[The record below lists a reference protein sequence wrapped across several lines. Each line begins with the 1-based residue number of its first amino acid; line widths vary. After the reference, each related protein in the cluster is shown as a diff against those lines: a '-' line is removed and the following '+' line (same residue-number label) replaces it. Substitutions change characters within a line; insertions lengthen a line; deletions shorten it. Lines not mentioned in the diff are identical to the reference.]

1 MINRLRKGIYDIAD
15 GKLSRTEIEQLI
27 HFFQEV
33 RCENPHFDEELFF
46 KNLAYEMTGQVKEL
60 ASLIIDFKKELKSK
74 IHPELTDIA
83 EKYIPEAADQ
93 LEDIIESTEK
103 AANKI
108 LDNLEGMQADL
119 GELGQIVDS
128 LKNGLGGGPTNDQIK
143 TDISAFLDRIKPHL
157 DNSRSLISDSFIQ
170 MSFQDLT
177 GQRIK
182 RIITLVNEME
192 ARIKH
197 MIISFGIKLGERQ
210 KNPHIS
216 SDELQRAIDEKVTK
230 LAGPQKEGK
239 GLDQSSIDELL
250 GNL

>member
-1 MINRLRKGIYDIAD
+1 
-15 GKLSRTEIEQLI
+15 LI
-27 HFFQEV
+27 CFFQQA
-33 RCENPHFDEELFF
+33 RCEDPDFDDEIFF
-46 KNLAYEMTGQVKEL
+46 KNLAYEMTGRVKDL
-60 ASLIIDFKKELKSK
+60 ASLIIDFRKELKSK

-108 LDNLEGMQADL
+108 MDNLEGMQADFE
-119 GELGQIVDS
+119 ELDEIVDS
-128 LKNGLGGGPTNDQIK
+128 FRNGPVQTMPGKSHEFGGGS
-143 TDISAFLDRIKPHL
+143 ISQTKPNTSALLDRMKPRI
-157 DNSRSLISDSFIQ
+157 DNSKSLISDSFIQ

-182 RIITLVNEME
+182 RIISLVNEME
-192 ARIKH
+192 SRIKN
-197 MIISFGIKLGERQ
+197 MVISFGIKLGERQ

-216 SDELQRAIDEKVTK
+216 SGELQKAIDEKVTE

-239 GLDQSSIDELL
+239 GLDQSGIDELL